1 MKHCTVAAVMTTDVV
16 TVTTEEPFKSL
27 AALFVGQRIST
38 LPVVGRDGR
47 LAGIV
52 SESDLLEK
60 AERQADP
67 SERRPR
73 RGRRAARAKAAADCA
88 GEVMTTHVVT
98 VRPDATVAEAAW
110 LMDRHHV
117 TCLPVVDEA
126 GKLQGIVSPRDLL
139 RVFLRPDAEIRE
151 DIYHEVLRQTLGTN
165 PVLVNVDVCNGM
177 VTLTGEV
184 ERKSMTSFVLPLVRA
199 VDGVVDAEAD
209 LQYAIDDSHIPS
221 GPVVPAD

>member
-16 TVTTEEPFKSL
+16 AVTTAEPFKNL
-27 AALFVGQRIST
+27 ASLFVDQRIST

-52 SESDLLEK
+52 SESDLLAK

-67 SERRPR
+67 GGRRPR

-88 GEVMTTHVVT
+88 SEVMTTHVVT
-98 VRPDATVAEAAW
+98 VRPDATVAEAARV
-110 LMDRHHV
+110 MDRHQV
-117 TCLPVVDEA
+117 TCLPVVDEV
-126 GKLQGIVSPRDLL
+126 GKLHGIVSPRDLL
-139 RVFLRPDAEIRE
+139 RVFLRPDAEIRD
-151 DIYHEVLRQTLGTN
+151 DIYGEVLSRTLGTN
-165 PVLVNVDVCNGM
+165 PVLVAVNVRNGM

-184 ERKSMTSFVLPLVRA
+184 ERKSMIPLVLPLVRA

-209 LQYAIDDSHIPS
+209 LQYAVDDSHVPT
-221 GPVVPAD
+221 GPIFPVD

>member
-1 MKHCTVAAVMTTDVV
+1 MTHCTVATVMTTDVL
-16 TVTTEEPFKSL
+16 TVTTGEQFKDLASL
-27 AALFVGQRIST
+27 LVNQRIST
-38 LPVVGRDGR
+38 LPVVRHDGR

-52 SESDLLEK
+52 SEADLLK
-60 AERQADP
+60 TAELQTDP
-67 SERRPR
+67 GERRPHW
-73 RGRRAARAKAAADCA
+73 GRRAARSKAAADCA
-88 GEVMTTHVVT
+88 SEVMSTHVVT
-98 VRPDATVAEAAW
+98 VRPDATVAEAAR

-126 GKLQGIVSPRDLL
+126 GKLRGIVSPRDLL
-139 RVFLRPDAEIRE
+139 RVFLRPDAEIRD
-151 DIYHEVLRQTLGTN
+151 DIYDEVLGRTLGTN
-165 PVLVNVDVCNGM
+165 PVLVNVNVRNGM

-184 ERKSMTSFVLPLVRA
+184 ERKSMIPLVVPLVRA